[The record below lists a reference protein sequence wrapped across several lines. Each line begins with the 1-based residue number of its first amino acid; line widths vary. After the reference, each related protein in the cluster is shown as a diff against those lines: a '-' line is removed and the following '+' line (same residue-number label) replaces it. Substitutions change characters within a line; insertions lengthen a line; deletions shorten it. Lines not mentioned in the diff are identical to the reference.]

1 MRVMDPRWARVWF
14 AATAV
19 AVAVG
24 ITIGLVLSAENPTFL
39 VDGQQYA
46 RFGGSALTRALN
58 NFAFFTT
65 QSNLIVGLTSL
76 LLALNPSRSSTVFRI
91 FRLIGL
97 VAITVTFIVFH
108 TALSGLVDLDT
119 WAKTADTLVHT
130 VVPIM
135 AAAGWIMF
143 GPRGLTSARVAK
155 LTVIYPLAYMLFTA
169 LRGPLASDWYPYP
182 FADVAALGYARVG
195 INALWIGLL
204 FVAIAG
210 TATAVDKRLTGVHAP
225 TLSTR

>member
-1 MRVMDPRWARVWF
+1 VWF
-14 AATAV
+14 AATTA

-24 ITIGLVLSAENPTFL
+24 VVIGLVLSAQNPTFL
-39 VDGQQYA
+39 VDGEQHA

-58 NFAFFTT
+58 NFAFFTI
-65 QSNLIVGLTSL
+65 QSNLIVGATSL
-76 LLALNPSRSSTVFRI
+76 LLALNPNRPSTVFRV

-97 VAITVTFIVFH
+97 VAITVTFLVFH
-108 TALSGLVDLDT
+108 TAISGLVDLDT

-135 AAAGWIMF
+135 AVAGWIMF
-143 GPRGLTSARVAK
+143 GPRDLTSARVAK

-169 LRGPLASDWYPYP
+169 IRGPLASDWYPYT
-182 FADVAALGYARVG
+182 FADVTTHGYARVL

-204 FVAIAG
+204 FIAIAG
-210 TATAVDKRLTGVHAP
+210 TATAVDKRLSGGRAP
-225 TLSTR
+225 PPAPAEAAS

>member
-1 MRVMDPRWARVWF
+1 MVDSQE
-14 AATAV
+14 
-19 AVAVG
+19 
-24 ITIGLVLSAENPTFL
+24 LV
-39 VDGQQYA
+39 

-65 QSNLIVGLTSL
+65 QSNLIVGGTCL
-76 LLALNPSRSSTVFRI
+76 LLALNPSRSSPLFRV

-97 VAITVTFIVFH
+97 VAISVTFIVFH

-135 AAAGWIMF
+135 AVAGWIMF
-143 GPRGLTSARVAK
+143 GPRGITSALVAK
-155 LTVIYPLAYMLFTA
+155 LTVIYPLAYMLFTVI
-169 LRGPLASDWYPYP
+169 RGPLASNWYPYP
-182 FADVAALGYARVG
+182 FADVATLGYVRVL
-195 INALWIGLL
+195 INALWVGLL

-210 TATAVDKRLTGVHAP
+210 TATAVDKRLTGGHNLPPAR
-225 TLSTR
+225 STGSRRPAI

>member
-1 MRVMDPRWARVWF
+1 MRDIDPRWARVWF
-14 AATAV
+14 ATTATAV
-19 AVAVG
+19 AVG
-24 ITIGLVLSAENPTFL
+24 IVIGLVLSAQNPTFVVDSEEL
-39 VDGQQYA
+39 V

-65 QSNLIVGLTSL
+65 QSNLIVGGTCL
-76 LLALNPSRSSTVFRI
+76 LLALNPSRSSTVFRV

-97 VAITVTFIVFH
+97 VAINVTFIVFH

-135 AAAGWIMF
+135 AVAGWIMF

-155 LTVIYPLAYMLFTA
+155 LTVIYPLAYMLFTVI
-169 LRGPLASDWYPYP
+169 LDQVPGIRGVSTPPRRGRVGKGRGCSASGREEPWT
-182 FADVAALGYARVG
+182 LGYGYSSPSWR
-195 INALWIGLL
+195 
-204 FVAIAG
+204 
-210 TATAVDKRLTGVHAP
+210 
-225 TLSTR
+225 SS